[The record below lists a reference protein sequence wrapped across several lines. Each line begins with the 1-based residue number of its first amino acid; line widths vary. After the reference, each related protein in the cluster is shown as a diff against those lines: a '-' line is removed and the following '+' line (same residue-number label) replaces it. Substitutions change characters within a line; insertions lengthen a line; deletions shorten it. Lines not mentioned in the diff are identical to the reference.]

1 MALDLKNRE
10 KDVTVVDMDIV
21 NPYFRSSDYTDFLK
35 KNNIEIIAPVM
46 AGTTL
51 DTPSLTPK
59 IMSVFENKDKTVI
72 FDVGGDDAGATALGR
87 FSRYFNEEDYK
98 MFFVINQFRKQIA
111 TPEACKEI
119 LMEIEYAS
127 HLKATAVANNS
138 HFGEMTTADDI
149 INSYR
154 YAKDVADSLD
164 LPLKLTTCESELY
177 EEVKDK
183 IENPYPVKIIVK
195 LPWAV

>member
-1 MALDLKNRE
+1 MALNLK
-10 KDVTVVDMDIV
+10 KSGKAVTVVDMDIV

-35 KNNIEIIAPVM
+35 VNDIEIIAPVM

-51 DTPSLTPK
+51 DTPSLAPQ
-59 IMSVFENKDKTVI
+59 IMSVFEDKTKTVI

-87 FSRYFNEEDYK
+87 FSRYFNEEAYE

-119 LMEIEYAS
+119 LTEIEFAS
-127 HLKATAVANNS
+127 HLKATAVINNS

-149 INSYR
+149 INSYG
-154 YAKDVADSLD
+154 YAQRVADSLN
-164 LPLKLTTCESELY
+164 LPLKLTTCENKLY
-177 EEVKDK
+177 EEIKGK
-183 IENPYPVKIIVK
+183 IDNLYPLSIIVK